1 MCYKRE
7 KSILKLFGNLVKQEH
22 FSTVMKQATDCD
34 WGLGGLNPLLKI
46 PAGLSPK
53 NPLFQMPSFGFHSPF
68 PWEPPEIQLSL
79 RGVAPDL
86 QTAWCAVFAFQANSQ
101 GSLRKR
107 CQGQTKVRTS
117 GLVRVSPGT
126 GDGQVHAE
134 ALVGGE
140 GEVPWGSKVSSATS
154 LWIPLCSTENSSMWC
169 VLIEGNTWTR
179 SLRLLM

>member
-7 KSILKLFGNLVKQEH
+7 KTILKLFGNLVKQEH

-68 PWEPPEIQLSL
+68 PWEPPQIQLSL

-101 GSLRKR
+101 GSLRKLGAKDRPR
-107 CQGQTKVRTS
+107 CAPLGWSESALGQMTDRCTQ
-117 GLVRVSPGT
+117 R
-126 GDGQVHAE
+126 
-134 ALVGGE
+134 
-140 GEVPWGSKVSSATS
+140 
-154 LWIPLCSTENSSMWC
+154 PL
-169 VLIEGNTWTR
+169 
-179 SLRLLM
+179 